1 MPVPQRPIWTRL
13 MYCVYC
19 NEDHD
24 PAEKFSDEHIIP
36 EALGGTKAFA
46 IRVCERI
53 NNTVGNEID
62 EPFIAMFP
70 VNADRFFRNLAS
82 HRGTPTLDL
91 SGTTV
96 IDGKERQIQ
105 STVKDGEKVLRLT
118 DTVIEV
124 SKEAGGEL
132 ITVSADPQLARQ
144 ILLGKLVA
152 VTKQGKTMS
161 HRDGTPVTPESIDR
175 LIAEQS
181 VSVPQPSVLIKLELR
196 GTDAV
201 RFFCKVALAT
211 GFYIAGEPFGR
222 SAVADKLRTTMQS
235 ENIQNL
241 PMPGAF
247 WPFYKNAEAFTF
259 FSIRDTHV
267 LAVLPDEPCVL
278 AISLFGG
285 TYGALVPLLESGAF
299 EWPLTREGRVFQISL
314 RDKRFK
320 QWSYGDYLLARPW
333 LPPSTPQ

>member
-1 MPVPQRPIWTRL
+1 
-13 MYCVYC
+13 
-19 NEDHD
+19 
-24 PAEKFSDEHIIP
+24 
-36 EALGGTKAFA
+36 
-46 IRVCERI
+46 
-53 NNTVGNEID
+53 
-62 EPFIAMFP
+62 
-70 VNADRFFRNLAS
+70 
-82 HRGTPTLDL
+82 
-91 SGTTV
+91 
-96 IDGKERQIQ
+96 
-105 STVKDGEKVLRLT
+105 
-118 DTVIEV
+118 
-124 SKEAGGEL
+124 
-132 ITVSADPQLARQ
+132 
-144 ILLGKLVA
+144 
-152 VTKQGKTMS
+152 MS
-161 HRDGTPVTPESIDR
+161 HREGTPVTPESIDR

-235 ENIQNL
+235 ENIQDL

-247 WPFYKNAEAFTF
+247 WPFSENAEAFTF

-285 TYGALVPLLESGAF
+285 TYGALVPLHASGTF

-314 RDKRFK
+314 KDKRFK
-320 QWSYGDYLLARPW
+320 LWSYGDYLLARPW